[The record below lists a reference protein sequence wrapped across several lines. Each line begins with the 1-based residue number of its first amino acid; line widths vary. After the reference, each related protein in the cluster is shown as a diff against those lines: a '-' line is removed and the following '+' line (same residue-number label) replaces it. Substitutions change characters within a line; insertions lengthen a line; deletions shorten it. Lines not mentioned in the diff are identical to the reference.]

1 MINKILNLKTL
12 YYVLTLI
19 VALLVGFMGGFVDII
34 HTQGVIDASNH
45 LGYPLYFFTL
55 LGVFKILGG
64 IALLLPKKFEK
75 YSKIAYIGF
84 TFDFIFASFSHFS
97 VGDPFGKIIVPL
109 VFLGILA
116 GSYILKKKITA
127 KEEEK

>member
-34 HTQGVIDASNH
+34 HTQGVIDVSNH